1 MKKRNVPKYMPK
13 HNFISLPKSLI
24 RAKLCHHQ
32 FDVSKRWF
40 IDIVILDSITQQP
53 VRKRISKQI
62 NRFTT
67 AVERQIYA
75 EDFIR
80 RLVSLVASGATF
92 TAKTKFDQ
100 LEIESG
106 QTDYSKI
113 SLQEAFEVFIQ
124 HKADISY
131 KETNRYK
138 ATLRYLAEFEQKHKP
153 IQLSKVT
160 HHQIKAFLTHLLH
173 ERKLEAKTYNHYRS
187 VYFAVFN
194 HFFKLGVISSNPVAM
209 VPSLRVQKGK
219 RHKPLTIAQVAAMRD
234 LAVQK
239 GDYQFVL
246 FISMGFYALIRPG
259 RELRL
264 MRVRDIGPEFIF
276 VTSENAKSF
285 ESRRVEMV
293 TPLKKLINA
302 SKIQDYPGDYFLFSR
317 DGNPGSEPVGGGYFY
332 KKQKRYLKELGLH
345 DQGHDLYCYKH
356 SGAIQMIKDGYTA
369 MDIQLMAGHK
379 SPTQTMDYLYNI
391 GAISRLGE
399 KVNWMTE
406 F

>member
-1 MKKRNVPKYMPK
+1 MPK
-13 HNFISLPKSLI
+13 HDFISLPKSLL

-40 IDIVILDSITQQP
+40 IDIIILDSITQQP
-53 VRKRISKQI
+53 VRKRISKRI
-62 NRFTT
+62 NTFKT
-67 AVERQIYA
+67 ALERQMYA
-75 EDFIR
+75 DDFIR
-80 RLVSLVASGATF
+80 RLVNLVANGSTF

-100 LEIESG
+100 LEIETG
-106 QTDYSKI
+106 QTDYSRI
-113 SLQEAFEVFIQ
+113 TLQRAFQIFID
-124 HKADISY
+124 HKSAVSQ

-138 ATLRYLAEFEQKHKP
+138 ATLRYLTEFERKHKP
-153 IQLSKVT
+153 ILLSKVT
-160 HHQIKAFLTHLLH
+160 HHHIKAFLSHLAE
-173 ERKLEAKTYNHYRS
+173 ERKLEPKTYNHYRS

-194 HFFKLGVISSNPVAM
+194 HFLKLGVLPSNPVGM

-219 RHKPLTIAQVAAMRD
+219 RHKPLTIAQVAAIRD

-239 GDYQFVL
+239 GDHQFVL
-246 FISMGFYALIRPG
+246 FLSMGFYALIRPG

-264 MRVRDIGPEFIF
+264 MRVRDIGQEFIF

-285 ESRRVEMV
+285 ESRRIEMV
-293 TPLKKLINA
+293 APLRKLIMLSNLH
-302 SKIQDYPGDYFLFSR
+302 QYPGHYYLFSQS
-317 DGNPGSEPVGGGYFY
+317 GSPGPEPVGGGYFY

-356 SGAIQMIKDGYTA
+356 SGAIQMIKDGYSA